1 MTRRETTRLILSALV
16 GLLAPAAVWAHKD
29 PNDPDHHDGPPK
41 KQQAAQPAA
50 AADDG
55 RMYRWQ
61 DDRGRV
67 HYSQGL
73 QSVPEEFRATA
84 VPLGQAMSPATQPR
98 KP

>member
-16 GLLAPAAVWAHKD
+16 GLLAPTAVWAHKD
-29 PNDPDHHDGPPK
+29 PNDPDHHDGPR
-41 KQQAAQPAA
+41 KQQAAQPAV

-73 QSVPEEFRATA
+73 ESVPEQFRATA
-84 VPLGQAMSPATQPR
+84 IPLGQATSPAGGSR